1 MLTATPIDL
10 SILNKS
16 SETDEKISD
25 SLLYCLDGNVP
36 SDLTASISNL
46 VVDKDTSLRSP
57 LKDINNYVSIENSPN
72 RKRCAS
78 TSKENIVDSKKALVD
93 KENIKAES
101 FEIRETDL

>member
-16 SETDEKISD
+16 SDTDDKISE
-25 SLLYCLDGNVP
+25 SLLYCLDGYVP
-36 SDLTASISNL
+36 SDLTVSISNL

-57 LKDINNYVSIENSPN
+57 LKDINNYVGVENSPN
-72 RKRCAS
+72 RKRLAS
-78 TSKENIVDSKKALVD
+78 TSKEIVDSKKALVD
-93 KENIKAES
+93 KENLKEES